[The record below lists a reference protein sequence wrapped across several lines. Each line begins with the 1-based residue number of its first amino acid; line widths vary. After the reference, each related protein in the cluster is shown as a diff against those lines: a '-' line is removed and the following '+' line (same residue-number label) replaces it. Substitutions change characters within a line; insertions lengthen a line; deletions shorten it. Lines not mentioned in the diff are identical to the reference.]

1 MFINQF
7 NFFKEELKENNFS
20 DFELKKIMVNPNNKS
35 WILNI
40 SVKLSLENINKLNL
54 FSQKLQNFLKNK
66 ISNLIRDLEIKINFN
81 FINLETFNNDIFRKL
96 LLIIISNKKE
106 NEIFNILYNS
116 FYSVDVKTKICT
128 FNIDPIIIPYLKEPN
143 ILDKLQSLLSNNYGL
158 NLKLTTNIQ
167 NQSSDQINYD
177 VIDKSNI
184 QNILKEIISN
194 KKENEIFNILY
205 NSFYSMD
212 MKTKICTFQIDP

>member
-128 FNIDPIIIPYLKEPN
+128 FK
-143 ILDKLQSLLSNNYGL
+143 
-158 NLKLTTNIQ
+158 
-167 NQSSDQINYD
+167 
-177 VIDKSNI
+177 
-184 QNILKEIISN
+184 
-194 KKENEIFNILY
+194 
-205 NSFYSMD
+205 
-212 MKTKICTFQIDP
+212 